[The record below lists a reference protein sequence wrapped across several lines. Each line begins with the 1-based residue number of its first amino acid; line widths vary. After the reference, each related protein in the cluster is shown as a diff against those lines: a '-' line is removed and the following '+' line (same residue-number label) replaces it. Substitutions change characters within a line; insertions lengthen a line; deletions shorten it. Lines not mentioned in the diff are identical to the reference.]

1 MRTDTDNPT
10 TGTVTLHSVFRAPPD
25 RLYRAFLDPD
35 AMSKWLPPHG
45 FSGRVLSMDP
55 RVGGSYR
62 MQFTNFSNGQSHAF
76 GGEYLELVPG
86 ERIVHTDSFDD
97 PNLPGE
103 MRTTITFNP
112 VLVGTEVTAVQEGIP
127 AVIPTE
133 MCYLGWQESLQLL
146 ALLIEAE
153 IPAE

>member
-1 MRTDTDNPT
+1 MSST
-10 TGTVTLHSVFRAPPD
+10 TGTVTLHRVFRAPPD
-25 RLYRAFLDPD
+25 RVYRAFIDPD
-35 AMSKWLPPHG
+35 AMAKWLPPHG
-45 FSGRVLSMDP
+45 FAGRVLSMEA

-76 GGEYLELVPG
+76 GGTYLELVPG

-103 MRTTITFNP
+103 MRTTITFRP
-112 VLVGTEVTAVQEGIP
+112 VLVGTEVRAVQEGIP

-153 IPAE
+153 IPG